1 MVIILSLGIA
11 RPLIAA
17 MNFVDTLATMGTTV
31 VAVDEVL
38 LAKEQEHGEQAV
50 QLNGTDIELHQVSF
64 GYHADKNILR
74 GVNLS
79 IPAGCMTALVGP
91 SGSGKST
98 IAKLIAGFWDVEEGA
113 VMIDGVDEKKIPL
126 KQLYDQ
132 IAFVSQDNYLFDTS
146 VRENI
151 RMGNLSASDKEVE
164 QAAKVAGCDAFIRLL
179 EKGYE
184 TNVGG
189 GGAHLSG
196 GERQRILIFEWRVG
210 LVVATGIFV
219 YFLILSS
226 MEKKSSEIAPH
237 AQKSQ
242 TALISAVLEYVQGK
256 GVVKSF
262 GLSGRGDK
270 KLQDALEYNR
280 KSNLDMEKLMTPY
293 TIFQEL
299 VLQIA
304 GIAMIFVSVFC
315 WINGTMSVANALM
328 CIVMSFLVFGQIKLF
343 GMGMSMLRLASAS
356 IDRTLQTEE
365 MEQMDEKG
373 RVLRPGSHEIEFQNV
388 HFSYEN
394 TPTYGGREI
403 LHGID
408 VTLPN
413 KTTTAVIGP
422 SGSGKTTLVNLI
434 ARFWDV
440 DSGSVKIGGKDVREY
455 TLESL
460 MEQISMVFQ
469 NVYLFADTI
478 ENNIKFGR
486 PQATHAEVVEAARKA
501 CCADFIE
508 ALPAGYDTLIGEG
521 GASLSG
527 GEKQR
532 ISIARAILK
541 DAPIVIL
548 DEATANVDPEN
559 EDRLQK
565 AIEELT
571 RDKTIIMIAHRLKT
585 VRNADQILVVDDG
598 KIVQQGKHDE
608 LITQKGIYADFVL
621 GRKEAIGWKL

>member
-1 MVIILSLGIA
+1 MIEAFRKIWRFAGVERANINKSVAVKFLNAMFHMLEVSAIYFVILALTQGGAGNDAAWTALAFMAVSIIGSAVTTAFSKNQQTHAGFFMAANERIKIGNLLKGVPMGFFNENSLGE
-11 RPLIAA
+11 
-17 MNFVDTLATMGTTV
+17 VTGVCTTV
-31 VAVDEVL
+31 IGNIEMLVPMVLVDIMGGV
-38 LAKEQEHGEQAV
+38 V
-50 QLNGTDIELHQVSF
+50 GTVVF
-64 GYHADKNILR
+64 
-74 GVNLS
+74 
-79 IPAGCMTALVGP
+79 TA
-91 SGSGKST
+91 
-98 IAKLIAGFWDVEEGA
+98 
-113 VMIDGVDEKKIPL
+113 M
-126 KQLYDQ
+126 
-132 IAFVSQDNYLFDTS
+132 
-146 VRENI
+146 
-151 RMGNLSASDKEVE
+151 
-164 QAAKVAGCDAFIRLL
+164 
-179 EKGYE
+179 
-184 TNVGG
+184 
-189 GGAHLSG
+189 
-196 GERQRILIFEWRVG
+196 ILIFEWRIG
-210 LVVATGIFV
+210 LVALAGIIV
-219 YFLILSS
+219 YFVVVSS
-226 MEKKSSEIAPH
+226 MEKKSAAIAPN

-242 TALISAVLEYVQGK
+242 TALTSAVLEYVQGM
-256 GVVKSF
+256 GIVKSF
-262 GLSGRGDK
+262 NLSGRGDK
-270 KLQDALEYNR
+270 RAQDALEFNR
-280 KSNLDMEKLMTPY
+280 KSNLAMERLMTPY

-304 GIAMIFVSVFC
+304 GITMMFVSIFY
-315 WINGTMSVANALM
+315 WANGTMSIANALM

-365 MEQMDEKG
+365 MKQMDEKG
-373 RVLRPGSHEIEFQNV
+373 RAFSPKEHGIEFKNV

-394 TPTYGGREI
+394 KEI

-408 VTLPN
+408 VTLPDR
-413 KTTTAVIGP
+413 TTTAVIGP
-422 SGSGKTTLVNLI
+422 SGSGKTTLCNLI

-440 DSGSVKIGGKDVREY
+440 DSGSVRIGGKDVREY

-478 ENNIKFGR
+478 ENNIKFGS

-508 ALPAGYDTLIGEG
+508 ALPDGYDTVIGEG

-532 ISIARAILK
+532 ISIARAMLK

-548 DEATANVDPEN
+548 DEATSNVDPEN

-585 VRNADQILVVDDG
+585 VRNADQILVVDEG
-598 KIVQQGKHDE
+598 RIVQKGKHEE
-608 LITQKGIYADFVL
+608 LIGQEGIYADFVL

>member
-1 MVIILSLGIA
+1 MIEAFRKIWRFAGMERANINKSVAVKFLNAVFHMLEVSAIYFVIVALTQGSAGNDAAWTALAFMAVSIIGNAVTTAFSKNQQTHAGYFMAANERIKIGNLLKGVPMGFFNENSLGE
-11 RPLIAA
+11 
-17 MNFVDTLATMGTTV
+17 VTGVCTTV
-31 VAVDEVL
+31 LGNIEMLVPMVLVDIMGGL
-38 LAKEQEHGEQAV
+38 I
-50 QLNGTDIELHQVSF
+50 GTVVF
-64 GYHADKNILR
+64 
-74 GVNLS
+74 
-79 IPAGCMTALVGP
+79 TA
-91 SGSGKST
+91 
-98 IAKLIAGFWDVEEGA
+98 
-113 VMIDGVDEKKIPL
+113 M
-126 KQLYDQ
+126 
-132 IAFVSQDNYLFDTS
+132 
-146 VRENI
+146 
-151 RMGNLSASDKEVE
+151 
-164 QAAKVAGCDAFIRLL
+164 
-179 EKGYE
+179 
-184 TNVGG
+184 
-189 GGAHLSG
+189 
-196 GERQRILIFEWRVG
+196 ILIFEWRVG
-210 LVVATGIFV
+210 LVALAGIIV
-219 YFLILSS
+219 YFLVVSS
-226 MEKKSSEIAPH
+226 MEKKSAAIAPN

-242 TALISAVLEYVQGK
+242 TALTSAVLEYVQGM
-256 GVVKSF
+256 GIVKSF
-262 GLSGRGDK
+262 NLSGRGDK
-270 KLQDALEYNR
+270 RAQDALEFNR

-299 VLQIA
+299 VLQSA
-304 GIAMIFVSVFC
+304 GIAMMFVSIFC
-315 WINGTMSVANALM
+315 WAEGTMPIANALM

-373 RVLRPGSHEIEFQNV
+373 KTFSPKSHGIEFDNV

-394 TPTYGGREI
+394 KEI

-408 VTLPN
+408 VTLPDR
-413 KTTTAVIGP
+413 TTTAVIGP
-422 SGSGKTTLVNLI
+422 SGSGKTTLCNLI

-486 PQATHAEVVEAARKA
+486 PQATHPEVMEAARKA

-508 ALPAGYDTLIGEG
+508 DLPDGYDTVIGEG

-532 ISIARAILK
+532 ISIARAMLK

-585 VRNADQILVVDDG
+585 VRNADLILVVDEG
-598 KIVQQGKHDE
+598 RIVQKGNHGE
-608 LITQKGIYADFVL
+608 LIGQEGIYADFVL
-621 GRKEAIGWKL
+621 GRKEAIGWKLNT

>member
-1 MVIILSLGIA
+1 MERANINKSVAVKFLNAVFHMLEVSAIYFVIVALTQGETGSRTAWIALAFMAASIIGNAVTTAFSKNQQTHAGYFMAANERIKIGNLLKGVPMGFFKENSLGE
-11 RPLIAA
+11 
-17 MNFVDTLATMGTTV
+17 VTGVCTTV
-31 VAVDEVL
+31 LGNIETMVPMVLVDIMGGV
-38 LAKEQEHGEQAV
+38 V
-50 QLNGTDIELHQVSF
+50 GTVVF
-64 GYHADKNILR
+64 
-74 GVNLS
+74 
-79 IPAGCMTALVGP
+79 TA
-91 SGSGKST
+91 
-98 IAKLIAGFWDVEEGA
+98 
-113 VMIDGVDEKKIPL
+113 MII
-126 KQLYDQ
+126 
-132 IAFVSQDNYLFDTS
+132 
-146 VRENI
+146 
-151 RMGNLSASDKEVE
+151 
-164 QAAKVAGCDAFIRLL
+164 
-179 EKGYE
+179 
-184 TNVGG
+184 
-189 GGAHLSG
+189 
-196 GERQRILIFEWRVG
+196 IFEWRVG
-210 LVVATGIFV
+210 LVALAGIIV
-219 YFLILSS
+219 YFLVVSS
-226 MEKKSSEIAPH
+226 MEKKSAAIAPN

-242 TALISAVLEYVQGK
+242 TALTSAVLEYVQGM
-256 GVVKSF
+256 GIVKSF
-262 GLSGRGDK
+262 NLSGRGDK
-270 KLQDALEYNR
+270 RVQDALEFNR
-280 KSNLDMEKLMTPY
+280 RISLDVEKLMTPY

-304 GIAMIFVSVFC
+304 GIAMMFVSVSC
-315 WINGTMSVANALM
+315 WADGTMPIAKALM
-328 CIVMSFLVFGQIKLF
+328 CIVMSFLVFNQIKLF
-343 GMGMSMLRLASAS
+343 GMGMAMLRLASAS

-373 RVLRPGSHEIEFQNV
+373 RAFSPKGHGIEFENV

-394 TPTYGGREI
+394 KEI

-408 VTLPN
+408 VTLPDR
-413 KTTTAVIGP
+413 TTTAVIGP
-422 SGSGKTTLVNLI
+422 SGSGKTTLCNLI

-440 DSGSVKIGGKDVREY
+440 DGGSVKIGGKDVRDY

-508 ALPAGYDTLIGEG
+508 ALPDGYDTVIGEG

-532 ISIARAILK
+532 ISIARAMLK

-585 VRNADQILVVDDG
+585 VRNADQILVVDEG
-598 KIVQQGKHDE
+598 RIVQKGKHEE
-608 LITQKGIYADFVL
+608 LIRQEGIYADFVL
-621 GRKEAIGWKL
+621 GRKEAIGWKLNA

>member
-1 MVIILSLGIA
+1 MERANINKSVAVKFLNAVFHMLEVGAIYFVIVALTQGETGSRTAWTALAFMAASIIGNAVTTAFSKNQQTHAGYFMAANERIKIGNLLKGVPMGFFNENSLGE
-11 RPLIAA
+11 
-17 MNFVDTLATMGTTV
+17 VTGVCTTV
-31 VAVDEVL
+31 LGNIETMVPMVLVDIMGGV
-38 LAKEQEHGEQAV
+38 V
-50 QLNGTDIELHQVSF
+50 GTVVF
-64 GYHADKNILR
+64 
-74 GVNLS
+74 
-79 IPAGCMTALVGP
+79 TA
-91 SGSGKST
+91 
-98 IAKLIAGFWDVEEGA
+98 
-113 VMIDGVDEKKIPL
+113 MII
-126 KQLYDQ
+126 
-132 IAFVSQDNYLFDTS
+132 
-146 VRENI
+146 
-151 RMGNLSASDKEVE
+151 
-164 QAAKVAGCDAFIRLL
+164 
-179 EKGYE
+179 
-184 TNVGG
+184 
-189 GGAHLSG
+189 
-196 GERQRILIFEWRVG
+196 IFEWRVG
-210 LVVATGIFV
+210 LVALSGIIV
-219 YFLILSS
+219 YFLVVSS
-226 MEKKSSEIAPH
+226 MEKKSAAITPN

-242 TALISAVLEYVQGK
+242 TALTSAVLEYVQGM

-262 GLSGRGDK
+262 HLSGRGDK
-270 KLQDALEYNR
+270 KVQDALEFNR
-280 KSNLDMEKLMTPY
+280 RISLDMEKLMTPY

-304 GIAMIFVSVFC
+304 GIAMVFVSVFC
-315 WINGTMSVANALM
+315 WADGTMPIAKALM
-328 CIVMSFLVFGQIKLF
+328 CIVMSFLVFNQIKLF
-343 GMGMSMLRLASAS
+343 GMGMAMLRLASAS

-373 RVLRPGSHEIEFQNV
+373 KAFSPKSHGIEFKNV

-394 TPTYGGREI
+394 KEI

-408 VTLPN
+408 VMLPDR
-413 KTTTAVIGP
+413 TTTAVIGP
-422 SGSGKTTLVNLI
+422 SGSGKTTLCNLI

-469 NVYLFADTI
+469 NVYLFVDTV

-508 ALPAGYDTLIGEG
+508 ALPDGYDTVIGEG

-532 ISIARAILK
+532 ISIARAMLK

-585 VRNADQILVVDDG
+585 VRNADQILVVDEG
-598 KIVQQGKHDE
+598 RIVQKGKHEE
-608 LITQKGIYADFVL
+608 LIGQEGIYADFVL
-621 GRKEAIGWKL
+621 GRKEAIGWKLMP

>member
-1 MVIILSLGIA
+1 MVASIVGNAVTSAFSKAQQTHAGYFMAANERIRIGNLLKGVPMGFFNENSLGE
-11 RPLIAA
+11 
-17 MNFVDTLATMGTTV
+17 VTGVCTTV
-31 VAVDEVL
+31 LGNIETMVPMVL
-38 LAKEQEHGEQAV
+38 VNIMGGLI
-50 QLNGTDIELHQVSF
+50 GTIVF
-64 GYHADKNILR
+64 TAMIL
-74 GVNLS
+74 
-79 IPAGCMTALVGP
+79 
-91 SGSGKST
+91 
-98 IAKLIAGFWDVEEGA
+98 F
-113 VMIDGVDEKKIPL
+113 
-126 KQLYDQ
+126 
-132 IAFVSQDNYLFDTS
+132 
-146 VRENI
+146 
-151 RMGNLSASDKEVE
+151 
-164 QAAKVAGCDAFIRLL
+164 
-179 EKGYE
+179 
-184 TNVGG
+184 
-189 GGAHLSG
+189 
-196 GERQRILIFEWRVG
+196 FEWRVG
-210 LVVATGIFV
+210 LVALAGIIV
-219 YFLILSS
+219 YFLVVSA
-226 MEKKSSEIAPH
+226 MEKKSVAIAPN

-242 TALISAVLEYVQGK
+242 TGLTSAVLEYVQGM
-256 GVVKSF
+256 GIVKSF
-262 GLSGRGDK
+262 NLSGRGDK
-270 KLQDALEYNR
+270 RVQDALEFNR

-304 GIAMIFVSVFC
+304 GIAMMLVSIVC
-315 WINGTMSVANALM
+315 WANGSMPIANALM

-356 IDRTLQTEE
+356 IDRTLQTEQ

-373 RVLRPGSHEIEFQNV
+373 RAISPKEHGIEFDNV
-388 HFSYEN
+388 RFSYEN
-394 TPTYGGREI
+394 KEI
-403 LHGID
+403 LHGIS
-408 VTLPN
+408 VKLPD

-422 SGSGKTTLVNLI
+422 SGSGKTTLCNLV

-440 DSGSVKIGGKDVREY
+440 DSGSVKIGEKDVREY

-486 PQATHAEVVEAARKA
+486 PDATHEEVVAAARKA
-501 CCADFIE
+501 CCDDFIE
-508 ALPAGYDTLIGEG
+508 ALPDGYDTIIGEG

-532 ISIARAILK
+532 ISIARAMLK

-571 RDKTIIMIAHRLKT
+571 RNKTIIMIAHRLKT

-598 KIVQQGKHDE
+598 RIVQQGKHE
-608 LITQKGIYADFVL
+608 KLI
-621 GRKEAIGWKL
+621 